1 MKCQLSAHL
10 QSKKQIKCWELLG
23 NEQSTKCQTLLWPVS
38 MVSCILNTMCCSDP
52 LAQEGYIKS
61 GKDTRVSSKDNQS

>member
-1 MKCQLSAHL
+1 
-10 QSKKQIKCWELLG
+10 
-23 NEQSTKCQTLLWPVS
+23 

-61 GKDTRVSSKDNQS
+61 GKDTRVSSKDNQSWGQGFVCVSRLIIWEKGYVLYKCYVFIC